1 VREGIRAPRR
11 LALGLPS
18 PHLARYEALAP
29 SRHLAKDHQGV
40 PISTYTRAAGD
51 ALRNLGDFASDLVTP
66 TVRLGVTGLARSG
79 KTVFITALV
88 HNLIAGGRLP
98 FFDAAA
104 QGRLLRVYLEPQPDE
119 IVPRFEFENH
129 LADLT
134 GVPPRW
140 PESTRRISQLRL
152 TLEYSPTKFW
162 KRQLGRD
169 RLHIDIVDYPGEW
182 LLDLPLLG
190 IDYAD
195 WARTAIEQSR
205 EPERRSAAKAWHRAL
220 AAVDPAAPADEALAG
235 KLSDLFKAYLREARS
250 DQYALSTLPPGRFL
264 MPGDLEGSPALTF
277 APLDAG
283 AEEASFARGSM
294 WALMERRYEAY
305 KSRVVRPFF
314 RDHFARLD
322 RQIVLI
328 DVLAALNGG
337 SHAVN
342 DLERA
347 MTEILECF
355 RPGANSLWSSLFA
368 PRIDRIVLAA
378 TKADHLHHG
387 SHDRLEA
394 ILAALTEKA
403 MQRARY
409 AGADVKVLALA
420 AVRATREGEAK
431 RNGEK
436 LPCIV
441 GYPLAGERIGR
452 RTFDGNEP
460 FAIFP
465 GDLPTDPHEALQ
477 GWQTEAGEMRFVR
490 FRPPDPVQLPSGSFA
505 PFPNIRLDRAIQA
518 LIGDRLE

>member
-1 VREGIRAPRR
+1 MP
-11 LALGLPS
+11 L
-18 PHLARYEALAP
+18 
-29 SRHLAKDHQGV
+29 
-40 PISTYTRAAGD
+40 STYTYAAGD
-51 ALRNLGDFASDLVTP
+51 AVRNIGDFASGLVTP

-104 QGRLLRVYLEPQPDE
+104 EGRLLRAYLEPQPDE
-119 IVPRFEFENH
+119 IVPRFEYEKH

-134 GVPPRW
+134 ADPPTW
-140 PESTRRISQLRL
+140 PDSTRRISQLRL
-152 TLEYSPTKFW
+152 TLEYASTKFW
-162 KRQLGRD
+162 KRQMGRE

-182 LLDLPLLG
+182 LLDLPLLQL
-190 IDYAD
+190 DYATWSRDAIAQSHVADRKTIAKD
-195 WARTAIEQSR
+195 WHTALGE
-205 EPERRSAAKAWHRAL
+205 A
-220 AAVDPAAPADEALAG
+220 DPNAPADEARAAT
-235 KLSDLFKAYLREARS
+235 LSDVFKTYLRAART

-277 APLDAG
+277 APLDAKDET
-283 AEEASFARGSM
+283 AFARGSL

-305 KSRVVRPFF
+305 KSYVVRPFF

-337 SHAVN
+337 PAAVA

-347 MTEILECF
+347 MTEILECY
-355 RPGANSLWSSLFA
+355 RTGSNSLWSSLFA

-378 TKADHLHHG
+378 TKADHLHHE

-394 ILAALTEKA
+394 ILSLLTDKALE
-403 MQRARY
+403 RARY
-409 AGADVKVLALA
+409 GGADVKVLALA
-420 AVRATREGEAK
+420 AVRATREGQAK
-431 RNGEK
+431 RNGET

-441 GYPLAGERIGR
+441 GYPLAGEKIGR
-452 RTFDGNEP
+452 RIFDGNEP

-465 GDLPTDPHEALQ
+465 GDLPEDPAKALE
-477 GWQTEAGEMRFVR
+477 GWRTEDGDMRFVR
-490 FRPPDPVQLPSGSFA
+490 FRPPDPQGLPSGGFA

-518 LIGDRLE
+518 LIGDRLA